1 MKELLEALKAL
12 ERLGAEWK
20 ARRKSTLYLRDTIE
34 CDTLVQTD
42 EGVIRG
48 LVRVRRNDIWRVQ
61 MEVACYLGGRLKDDG
76 TFKHTAHP
84 KDETVKFFE
93 HDNAVLFKYSKG
105 FFGLGAGFRPI
116 GAVSAEHQFLTDFAD
131 RFWAEADSAQK
142 AVEAEKVAA
151 ASHKRLNNE
160 TTARRALFG

>member
-34 CDTLVQTD
+34 CDSLVQTD

-61 MEVACYLGGRLKDDG
+61 MEAACYLSGRLKDDG
-76 TFKHTAHP
+76 AFKHIAHP
-84 KDETVKFFE
+84 KDKTVKLFE
-93 HDNAVLFKYSKG
+93 YDSTILFKYSKG

-116 GAVSAEHQFLTDFAD
+116 GGVPAEHQFLTDFAE
-131 RFWAEADSAQK
+131 RLW
-142 AVEAEKVAA
+142 VEAEATQKTAEA
-151 ASHKRLNNE
+151 ERTASVSRHRRDNE
-160 TTARRALFG
+160 TAARRALFG